1 VNPNL
6 VSIIIPCHNPDTSIF
21 ETIASARAQRYS
33 QVEIILTNDGSNTLE
48 SKAVL
53 NRAARQVDRYI
64 EQPNRGVSAARNA
77 AIQAASGSFIVPLD
91 CQDIL
96 DPDFVAAC
104 LRALKDRPKAA
115 FVYTDYRVFGDLH
128 YTERLPDYNFY
139 ELLDKNTLPYAGL
152 FRREDWAASGGYD
165 ELLFGHEDWEF
176 WIRLGACGRFGYHL
190 DRVLWAYRKHGRSLS
205 DLAREHHDELV
216 ARIRSKHRELYS
228 WAGYASVKSR
238 WKPAVCVVG
247 DPPATEQ
254 TICDWEAVA
263 SSTDSTELLN
273 ASSADTFLLPRGPI
287 LDPQTLEL
295 SALAGRDRGTAM
307 RLPDGALV
315 VPRAVLAAHRRDI
328 KGLDATPLFERRQP
342 IAIPR
347 FSPRFLETIWRHLT
361 NAEVLSLDA
370 WLHHPIQ
377 SASRLIPLR
386 LKEVINEIA
395 KRPIFDLQF
404 YLKFQPQS
412 VILGTSLIRPTYYIT
427 RPKSARLRIA
437 LVTPHLGLGGA
448 EAVLLDIAST
458 LDRSRYEILLIATQ
472 SDDSQWLNRWRE
484 HVDFVFDLRSIVSS
498 ENLRGAIYSVVRN
511 WECDTVVVQNA
522 LPFYNVIRDLK
533 AELPRL
539 KILDLVHAVGEDW
552 DLVACTRDVRDQIDA
567 RIAVSETARTHLL
580 RAGVPLERIHL
591 IRAGID
597 LQRFNLSTPTSRPG
611 PARVLFLARLEPVK
625 RPMLLVDIARAL
637 LRSRPQPDFCF
648 VVAGSGSEEASLR
661 TAVSRKGLE
670 QCFEFLGHV
679 SDVADQLS
687 NSDLVIITSSN
698 EGIPLVL
705 LEAFASGKPVV
716 ASDVGAVREVLDDNN
731 GVLIHPGDGEAE
743 AFAAA
748 IQRLLSEPD
757 LRTIKGRN
765 GRRKVEA
772 EYDRPKM
779 LEAYKE
785 VIESVSVEALSSSG
799 SLG

>member
-139 ELLDKNTLPYAGL
+139 ELLDNNTLPYTGL
-152 FRREDWAASGGYD
+152 FRREDWAACGGYD

-176 WIRLGACGRFGYHL
+176 WIRLGACGRFGHHL
-190 DRVLWAYRKHGRSLS
+190 DRVLWAYRKQGRSLS

-216 ARIRSKHRELYS
+216 ARIHSKHRDLYS
-228 WAGYASVKSR
+228 WAGYAAVKSR

-263 SSTDSTELLN
+263 STDSTELLN
-273 ASSADTFLLPRGPI
+273 ASSADTFLLPHGPI

-295 SALAGRDRGTAM
+295 SALAGWDRETPM

-328 KGLDATPLFERRQP
+328 KDLDATPLFEQRRP
-342 IAIPR
+342 IAMPR

-361 NAEVLSLDA
+361 NAEVLSPDA

-386 LKEVINEIA
+386 LKEAINEFA

-412 VILGTSLIRPTYYIT
+412 AMLGTSLVRPIYYLT
-427 RPKSARLRIA
+427 GLKSARRRIA

-448 EAVLLDIAST
+448 ETVLLDIASS
-458 LDRSRYEILLIATQ
+458 LDRNRYEILLIATQ

-484 HVDFVFDLRSIVSS
+484 HVDFIFDLRSIVSS

-511 WECDTVVVQNA
+511 WECDTVLVQNA
-522 LPFYNVIRDLK
+522 LPFYSVIRDLK
-533 AELPRL
+533 EELPGL

-552 DLVACTRDVRDQIDA
+552 DLVACTRELGDQIDA
-567 RIAVSETARTHLL
+567 RIAISETARTHLL
-580 RAGVPLERIHL
+580 RAGMPLNRIHL
-591 IRAGID
+591 IRTGID

-611 PARVLFLARLEPVK
+611 PARVLFVARLEPVK
-625 RPMLLVDIARAL
+625 RPMLLVDIALAL
-637 LRSRPQPDFCF
+637 LQGSPKPDVRF
-648 VVAGSGSEEASLR
+648 VVVGSGSEEPALR
-661 TAVSRKGLE
+661 AAVHRKGLE
-670 QCFEFLGHV
+670 QCFEFLGLVPDV
-679 SDVADQLS
+679 SDLLS
-687 NSDLVIITSSN
+687 TSDLVVITSSN
-698 EGIPLVL
+698 EGIPFVL

-716 ASDVGAVREVLDDNN
+716 ASDVGAIREVLDDSN
-731 GVLIHPGDGEAE
+731 GVLIPRGHGEAQ

-748 IQRLLSEPD
+748 IRRLLSEPD
-757 LRTIKGRN
+757 LRTTKGLN

-772 EYDRPKM
+772 EYDRPKT

-785 VIESVSVEALSSSG
+785 VIESISVEALSSSG